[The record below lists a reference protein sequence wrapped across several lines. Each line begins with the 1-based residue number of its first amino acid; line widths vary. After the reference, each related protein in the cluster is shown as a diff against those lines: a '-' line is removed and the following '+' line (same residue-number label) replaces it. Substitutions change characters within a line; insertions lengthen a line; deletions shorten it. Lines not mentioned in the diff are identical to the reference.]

1 MRLRESLSRTVA
13 AKVSNG
19 TELIRALAKQHR
31 DETVPTM
38 LAPFDT
44 LLGNGLARGRMTELA
59 GRGARFSIVLAAV
72 AAATSMGEA
81 AALIDLGDHF
91 DPQLADA
98 NGIDLRRLLWVRPQ
112 TLQEAVAATE
122 MIGAS
127 GFQLVALDAG
137 LHPIRGRRVPEAS
150 WVRLGR
156 MAEAHGT
163 ALLISTPYPL
173 TRTASEAVVRSRML
187 RTTWLGGGLE
197 PRVLAAIE
205 MQLTLEKH
213 RHRRPG
219 ASTTLRF
226 HAEGATATPSNPGIV
241 VTMTAHAMRSAKR

>member
-1 MRLRESLSRTVA
+1 
-13 AKVSNG
+13 
-19 TELIRALAKQHR
+19 
-31 DETVPTM
+31 M

-163 ALLISTPYPL
+163 ALLVSTPYPL

-205 MQLTLEKH
+205 MELTLEKH